1 MSKKNEQNQEQ
12 RCGGTVYT
20 CTQAANI
27 LGMCITGVRQAARR
41 GELEGVYGGL
51 MNDRLVGVTSRS
63 VNAVI
68 DRRREIAGNRPAF
81 ALPTDGY
88 DTRDLRPAGRQAA
101 N

>member
-1 MSKKNEQNQEQ
+1 MNDKNEQNQEQ
-12 RCGGTVYT
+12 RYGTVFT
-20 CTQAANI
+20 CTETAQI

-51 MNDRLVGVTSRS
+51 LNDRLVGITSRS

-68 DRRREIAGNRPAF
+68 DRRREIAGKRPTF

-88 DTRDLRPAGRQAA
+88 ETRDLRPAGRQAA